1 MGLIE
6 ESDDSVAAATG
17 YTDEFLDAAIVKIDA
32 TFGAGFARANPALI
46 GAMVQASAT
55 NLSAFMTAA
64 ANMPMDMYD
73 MLEDDDF
80 PEPVKKPKKAGR

>member
-1 MGLIE
+1 MGLFE
-6 ESDDSVAAATG
+6 DSDDSIAAATG
-17 YTDEFLDAAIVKIDA
+17 YTDGFFDAAIIKIDA

-64 ANMPMDMYD
+64 SNMPMDMYD
-73 MLEDDDF
+73 LLEDDDF

>member
-6 ESDDSVAAATG
+6 DSDDSVTAATG
-17 YTDEFLDAAIVKIDA
+17 YSDEFLDAAIIKIDA
-32 TFGAGFARANPALI
+32 TFGAGFARANPALL

-55 NLSAFMTAA
+55 NLNAFMAAA
-64 ANMPMDMYD
+64 ANMPMEMYD
-73 MLEDDDF
+73 MLADDDF